1 MKYNIILSIGL
12 LLILSS
18 CGSKI
23 DSAKES
29 LEGTWQVKEIFKN
42 YPSTGDFME
51 DKSGV
56 GTFIFTSSQC
66 DYNYTFDSVEEMNTF
81 EYEFQITKE
90 NSGFTRVDIF
100 EILGEERY
108 RIRFGDQT
116 SDAHE
121 EATEMSLERTVDNDS
136 IAYDLLILL
145 EKK

>member
-1 MKYNIILSIGL
+1 MKKIFTLSIGL
-12 LLILSS
+12 LFILCS

-56 GTFIFTSSQC
+56 GTFIFTGTQC
-66 DYNYTFDSVEEMNTF
+66 DYSYTFDSVEKMNSF

-90 NSGFTRVDIF
+90 NSGFTRVDKF
-100 EILGEERY
+100 EILGDESY

-136 IAYDLLILL
+136 IPYDLLILL